1 MKSNEFIIEEI
12 VSEYSEIHDDIRSVL
27 EKKGYKF
34 LGKGADQAA
43 FLEPGTGQ
51 VLKIFGT
58 SRQTGG
64 GGVTRTSDS
73 QKMFEVFEHYCKQHS
88 GNPFLPK
95 FSGFKRF
102 VFDNHTYYQI
112 RQEKLSDSDRD
123 FRMDLW
129 TLTSMITT
137 FQGDSADHV
146 IKNFVNEDPDTCYA
160 ISNRLGA
167 ANFKLLVATVLDLYN
182 IGEKNGYR
190 LDLHD
195 ENYMMRGK
203 NPVIVDPWVHSR

>member
-43 FLEPGTGQ
+43 FIEPGTGQ

-58 SRQTGG
+58 SRLTGG
-64 GGVTRTSDS
+64 SRGTKISES
-73 QKMFEVFEHYCKQHS
+73 QKMFEVWEHYCKQHS
-88 GNPFLPK
+88 DNPFLPR
-95 FSGFKRF
+95 FSGFTRF
-102 VFDNHTYYQI
+102 VFDDHTYYQI
-112 RQEKLSDSDRD
+112 RQEKLLDSDRD
-123 FRMDLW
+123 FRQDLW
-129 TLTSMITT
+129 TLTSVITT

-146 IKNFVNEDPDTCYA
+146 MKNFVNEDPDTYHA
-160 ISNRLGA
+160 IKNRLGDDM
-167 ANFKLLVATVLDLYN
+167 FRLLVATVLELYN
-182 IGEKNGYR
+182 IGEKHGYR

-195 ENYMMRGK
+195 ENYMMRGTT
-203 NPVIVDPWVHSR
+203 PVIVDPWIA